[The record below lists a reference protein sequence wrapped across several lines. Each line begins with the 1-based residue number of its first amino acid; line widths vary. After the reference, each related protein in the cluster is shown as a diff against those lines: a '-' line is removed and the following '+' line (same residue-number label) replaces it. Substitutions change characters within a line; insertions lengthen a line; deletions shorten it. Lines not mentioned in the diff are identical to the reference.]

1 MEMDSD
7 DETLRSLAAGNPMDY
22 STWPLLLST
31 IISRLDKIAK
41 NDFPIPRIPEPA
53 SPVAPSPQEPRFL
66 APLPSSD
73 ALEPP
78 PSSAPNQPTSEA
90 DSSQDTN
97 KENAAPTPPTSA
109 PAPPPAPAPSAAAT
123 SAPEPGTLP
132 PQIVAMIAEINGV
145 LNESFHTYPPHT
157 IQRLAELILGPRQ
170 HYKSLPSYLHAVD
183 RVVHVTSGNNTYP
196 LPPAIPDM
204 SSMTLGVPN
213 GVMDQGHGNHES
225 GPDTSMA
232 WVSTSNGNAIG
243 SDEALGGALLT
254 PIPWLQRRSSGNRDG
269 DGGSESG
276 ESSTLGS
283 DGGPSPLASN
293 QSPAASSSSPSQR
306 SSSQQSSRQFETRT
320 ESTET
325 IDGPNGVGS
334 IETVSISV
342 NGIPPMGS
350 AAQQRVITQG
360 ELIRQEQRAG
370 VVPVSQ
376 LQRSG
381 PVVVTSSSSAEG
393 ATASPADD
401 GSSTDAAD
409 NDTPMGEA
417 GAGAEGEQPKDTSS
431 DRSDEEMPDEEEAPH
446 ARGPDHIGAA
456 DMGPQAPA
464 SSSFSLSSG
473 GNMEVRGIDVE
484 AAVGRKHEA
493 APAPAAAETP
503 DSSDDGAAIMTPAS
517 SSEGGGDDATKEE
530 AADKT
535 AAEQQQQQQQQD
547 KETKTSSSSSSPGT
561 LSARASPTPSSKRG
575 AEDDEDA
582 GAAGGSH
589 KRLKEDAGDDPEAK
603 PEAKGPTPTPAGE
616 QAEASTTA
624 VADKDAAPSSSSAG
638 GDDDDGA
645 KKDTGKGESGDKT
658 EAAAEDSSTAEA
670 GDDSAA

>member
-1 MEMDSD
+1 M
-7 DETLRSLAAGNPMDY
+7 
-22 STWPLLLST
+22 
-31 IISRLDKIAK
+31 
-41 NDFPIPRIPEPA
+41 
-53 SPVAPSPQEPRFL
+53 APSPQEPRFL

-78 PSSAPNQPTSEA
+78 PSSAPNDGTSSA
-90 DSSQDTN
+90 DSSQETN

-109 PAPPPAPAPSAAAT
+109 PAPTPTPASAPAAAAT

-145 LNESFHTYPPHT
+145 LNDSFHTYPPHT
-157 IQRLAELILGPRQ
+157 IQRLAELILRPRQ

-204 SSMTLGVPN
+204 SSMSLGGPN
-213 GVMDQGHGNHES
+213 GVMDQGQQQQHHHEN
-225 GPDTSMA
+225 GPSDTSMA

-283 DGGPSPLASN
+283 DGGPSPLATSN
-293 QSPAASSSSPSQR
+293 NQGGPGAAAASQR
-306 SSSQQSSRQFETRT
+306 TSSSQQSSSSRQFETRT

-350 AAQQRVITQG
+350 ADRQRVITQG

-381 PVVVTSSSSAEG
+381 PVVVTTSSSSSE
-393 ATASPADD
+393 TAAASNSNNNTSADD
-401 GSSTDAAD
+401 SGSSPDAAAD
-409 NDTPMGEA
+409 NDTAMGE
-417 GAGAEGEQPKDTSS
+417 GGEGEGEQPKDTGS
-431 DRSDEEMPDEEEAPH
+431 DRSDEEMPDEEEEAPH
-446 ARGPDHIGAA
+446 ARGPDIIGAA
-456 DMGPQAPA
+456 DMGPQAPT
-464 SSSFSLSSG
+464 SSSFSLSTG
-473 GNMEVRGIDVE
+473 GTMEVRGIDVE
-484 AAVGRKHEA
+484 AAVGRKHEPTPVTA
-493 APAPAAAETP
+493 AAAAETP
-503 DSSDDGAAIMTPAS
+503 DSSDDGAPAIMTPAS
-517 SSEGGGDDATKEE
+517 SEEGDAKSADPQ
-530 AADKT
+530 AADNKDKD
-535 AAEQQQQQQQQD
+535 AEKGAD
-547 KETKTSSSSSSPGT
+547 EMDTTPSSAT
-561 LSARASPTPSSKRG
+561 LSARVSPTPSSKRG
-575 AEDDEDA
+575 AEDDEDVE
-582 GAAGGSH
+582 AAGSSSH
-589 KRLKEDAGDDPEAK
+589 KRLKEDAGEGEDPK
-603 PEAKGPTPTPAGE
+603 PEVKTRESETSP
-616 QAEASTTA
+616 
-624 VADKDAAPSSSSAG
+624 ADKDGAQDDAGKDASSSSSPGAAATEEKKKEEGAG
-638 GDDDDGA
+638 ESEEKAEEKQEDTTTTTT
-645 KKDTGKGESGDKT
+645 DTG
-658 EAAAEDSSTAEA
+658 EDSTA
-670 GDDSAA
+670 

>member
-1 MEMDSD
+1 MEIETD
-7 DETLRSLAAGNPMDY
+7 DETLRTLAAGSSIDY

-31 IISRLDKIAK
+31 ILSRLDKIAN

-53 SPVAPSPQEPRFL
+53 SPVAPSPPEPRFL

-78 PSSAPNQPTSEA
+78 PSSAPNEASSSA
-90 DSSQDTN
+90 DSSQETN

-109 PAPPPAPAPSAAAT
+109 PAPTPAPAATAAST

-132 PQIVAMIAEINGV
+132 LQIVAMIAEINGV

-157 IQRLAELILGPRQ
+157 IQRLAELVLQPRQ

-183 RVVHVTSGNNTYP
+183 RVVHVTSGNNCYP

-204 SSMTLGVPN
+204 STMSLGGPN
-213 GVMDQGHGNHES
+213 GAMDQGQPQENGS
-225 GPDTSMA
+225 DSSMA
-232 WVSTSNGNAIG
+232 RVSTSNGNAIG

-283 DGGPSPLASN
+283 DGGPSPLAAN
-293 QSPAASSSSPSQR
+293 QGSSTSQR
-306 SSSQQSSRQFETRT
+306 SSSQSSRQFETRT

-325 IDGPNGVGS
+325 IDGPNGVGR

-381 PVVVTSSSSAEG
+381 PVVVTSSSDAPTTASAEDG
-393 ATASPADD
+393 PSAAADD
-401 GSSTDAAD
+401 AAGAD
-409 NDTPMGEA
+409 NDTAMGE
-417 GAGAEGEQPKDTSS
+417 GEPSNKDTNSENP
-431 DRSDEEMPDEEEAPH
+431 DEEMPDEEEAPH
-446 ARGPDHIGAA
+446 ARGPDIIGAA
-456 DMGPQAPA
+456 DMGPQGPT
-464 SSSFSLSSG
+464 SSTFSLSTG

-493 APAPAAAETP
+493 PAAAVADETP
-503 DSSDDGAAIMTPAS
+503 DSSDDGVIMTPAS
-517 SSEGGGDDATKEE
+517 SEDGGAGQGE
-530 AADKT
+530 AK
-535 AAEQQQQQQQQD
+535 AEQAAGKGED
-547 KETKTSSSSSSPGT
+547 AENGAGGAEEIDTTPSSAT
-561 LSARASPTPSSKRG
+561 LSARVSPTPSSKRG
-575 AEDDEDA
+575 ADDDDETEPA
-582 GAAGGSH
+582 SSS
-589 KRLKEDAGDDPEAK
+589 KRLKGDASTGGEDPEAEAVEVGGAGQASEEKGEK
-603 PEAKGPTPTPAGE
+603 P
-616 QAEASTTA
+616 
-624 VADKDAAPSSSSAG
+624 ADKDRPSDEKDEG
-638 GDDDDGA
+638 G
-645 KKDTGKGESGDKT
+645 GEEGEPD
-658 EAAAEDSSTAEA
+658 AAALSSPVQPAADETAAEKKEAEKQESKDETSEDP
-670 GDDSAA
+670 AA